1 MNDAEK
7 KSLEQHE
14 KNVEAARVGEGMCR
28 AGEAKP
34 VPTPTRKPDPKPATT
49 VKKASDKRG
58 EQSGDDS

>member
-14 KNVEAARVGEGMCR
+14 KNVEAGRVGEGMCR

-34 VPTPTRKPDPKPATT
+34 APTPTPKPDPKPAT
-49 VKKASDKRG
+49 KPEKSSAKRG
-58 EQSGDDS
+58 EKTGDDS